1 VLTRLEER
9 VLYSYDATSFQ
20 QIPDVVVMPRSE
32 EEVVEAIQFAR
43 KYGLSVTPRG
53 AGTGMSGGAIASTG
67 AMIISSEKMNR
78 ILRIDEEHRVALVEP
93 GVLTGD
99 LQEKVLEKG
108 LFYPPDPSSYL
119 VSTLGGNV
127 AEGAGGLRCAKY
139 GVTKNYVIG
148 LRVATA
154 EGTVIGTGT
163 LDSEYHGHLADGQ
176 GLDTR
181 AASHINHPVPD
192 LTPLFVGSEGT
203 LGYITQIMVRLIDP
217 PETARAMVAFFP
229 TASQAAQA
237 VTAILTKPLMPSVL
251 EFLDRNTLKA
261 ITTQVSLPIPEQAEA
276 MLLVEVDGKAD
287 VAAGELSS
295 VIAVCDAHGGFAIE
309 EASDPRQR
317 DHLWELRRSVSPS
330 LTTLATGKINEDVCV
345 PRRELLH
352 LVEWCQALS
361 DETGLMIPVYGH
373 AADGNLHVNVMY
385 DADDRSRAKLA
396 YKTVERILQQALNLG
411 GTLSGEHGIGRTKR
425 PYLHLQ
431 FSPEA
436 LELFRRIKHTWDPD
450 GLFNPGVLYPS
461 AEDSPQQNSAESP

>member
-1 VLTRLEER
+1 
-9 VLYSYDATSFQ
+9 LYSYDATSFQ

-43 KYGLSVTPRG
+43 QYGLSVTPRG

-78 ILRIDEEHRVALVEP
+78 ILRIDVERRVALVEP

-119 VSTLGGNV
+119 VSTMGGNV

-154 EGTVIGTGT
+154 DGKIIGTGT
-163 LDSEYHGHLADGQ
+163 LDSEYHGHIAHGR
-176 GLDTR
+176 GVESR
-181 AASHINHPVPD
+181 AASHNDYFSPD

-229 TASQAAQA
+229 TASQAAEA

-251 EFLDRNTLKA
+251 EFLDRMTLTA
-261 ITTQVSLPIPEQAEA
+261 ITAQVSLPVPEHAEA
-276 MLLVEVDGKAD
+276 MLLAEVDGNAD
-287 VAAGELSS
+287 TVAGDLTS
-295 VIAVCDAHGGFAIE
+295 VIDVCQTHGGFGIE
-309 EASDPRQR
+309 EASEPKQR

-345 PRRELLH
+345 PRGELIH

-385 DADDRSRAKLA
+385 DADDRSQAKLA
-396 YKTVERILQQALNLG
+396 YNTVERILQQALDLG

-436 LELFRRIKHTWDPD
+436 LELFRRIKHIWDPNR
-450 GLFNPGVLYPS
+450 LFNPDILYPS
-461 AEDSPQQNSAESP
+461 PEELALAK